1 MVKSIPPYTSHL
13 LPEMHKINN
22 PTSQDVLNTDP
33 FIHMG
38 NNVRTIY
45 KDELGCLGHSQV
57 EDRRG
62 STIGSLL

>member
-1 MVKSIPPYTSHL
+1 M
-13 LPEMHKINN
+13 PEMHKINN
-22 PTSQDVLNTDP
+22 PTSQNVLNMDP

-38 NNVRTIY
+38 NNVRAIY

-57 EDRRG
+57 EERRG